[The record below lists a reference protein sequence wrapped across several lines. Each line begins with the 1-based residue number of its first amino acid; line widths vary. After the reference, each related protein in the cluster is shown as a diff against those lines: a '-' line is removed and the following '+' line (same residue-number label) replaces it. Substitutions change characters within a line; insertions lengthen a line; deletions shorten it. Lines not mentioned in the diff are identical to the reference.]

1 VPTSATDGPTQ
12 RLFEVASRTHPGC
25 VRELNEDCCVTFC
38 LDESAGLL
46 VADGVSGENG
56 GDTASRTAVE
66 VAFNTLRTEE
76 DALRPERRVREA
88 VQRANLAVYEQALAR
103 AELRGMSTTLTA
115 VLLERNELYA
125 AHVGD
130 CRLYLLR
137 AGRLLQL
144 SRDHTV
150 SGARVRLGLLSKA
163 RARNHPGRAKL
174 TRGLGRDLIANID
187 QIRLR
192 IVEHDLLL
200 VCSDGIH
207 GMLEDD
213 EITALCLDSSADGA
227 CRGLVESA
235 NRRGAPDNVSAAVAR
250 VVGAVPS
257 NQEER
262 SRFDLLNWARG
273 R

>member
-1 VPTSATDGPTQ
+1 VPTSASDAAEQ
-12 RLFEVASRTHPGC
+12 RLFEVSSRTHPGC

-38 LDESAGLL
+38 LADSAGLL

-56 GDTASRTAVE
+56 GDTASRTAIE
-66 VAFNTLRTEE
+66 VAFEALRSEE
-76 DALRPERRVREA
+76 DSLRPERRVREA
-88 VQRANLAVYEQALAR
+88 VQRANLAVYDLALAR

-115 VLLERNELYA
+115 VLLEKNELHA

-137 AGRLLQL
+137 GGRLLQL

-150 SGARVRLGLLSKA
+150 SAARMRLGLLSKA
-163 RARNHPGRAKL
+163 RARNHPGRARL
-174 TRGLGRDLIANID
+174 TRGLGRGLIANID

-192 IVEHDLLL
+192 ILEHDLLL

-207 GMLEDD
+207 GLLDDD
-213 EITALCLDSSADGA
+213 EIVALCQDASADGA
-227 CRGLVESA
+227 CRGLIESA
-235 NRRGAPDNVSAAVAR
+235 NRRGSPDNVSAAVAR
-250 VVGAVPS
+250 VVGPVPT

-262 SRFDLLNWARG
+262 SRFDLLSWAR
-273 R
+273 RR

>member
-1 VPTSATDGPTQ
+1 
-12 RLFEVASRTHPGC
+12 

-38 LDESAGLL
+38 LDDSAGLL

-56 GDTASRTAVE
+56 GDTASRTAIE
-66 VAFNTLRTEE
+66 AAFG
-76 DALRPERRVREA
+76 ALRSEQGSLRPGRRVQDA
-88 VQRANLAVYEQALAR
+88 VQRANIAVYDLAHAR
-103 AELRGMSTTLTA
+103 PELRGMTTTLTV
-115 VLLERNELYA
+115 VLLEKNELHA

-150 SGARVRLGLLSKA
+150 SAGRMRLGLLSKA
-163 RARNHPGRAKL
+163 RARNHPGRARL
-174 TRGLGRDLIANID
+174 TRGLGRDLVANID

-192 IVEHDLLL
+192 VVEHDVLL

-207 GMLEDD
+207 GLLEDD
-213 EITALCLDSSADGA
+213 EIASLCLAESADAA
-227 CRGLVESA
+227 CNALIEAA
-235 NRRGAPDNVSAAVAR
+235 NRQGSPDNVSAAIAR
-250 VVGAVPS
+250 VVGAVPA
-257 NQEER
+257 NQEGR
-262 SRFDLLNWARG
+262 SRFDLLSWARG